1 MAAATHWLP
10 NVQQELHMPEQFLVT
25 LTGPYQPGV
34 MNRLAALTHQY
45 QGKWLS
51 NKMANL
57 EGRFAA
63 IIKIELPSINT
74 ADLKKALADLPDI
87 DATFHPKTSRDSA
100 PRHPVELKI
109 DARDQPGLV
118 NEITKVI
125 SAQDIC
131 IDRMSSHRISVP
143 ETGSTVFTAELSL
156 TLPAH
161 LGVDAVVA
169 DLEALYPHLIVRIA
183 DASS

>member
-1 MAAATHWLP
+1 MLA
-10 NVQQELHMPEQFLVT
+10 QFLVT

-51 NKMANL
+51 NKMATL

-63 IIKIELPSINT
+63 IIKIELPSAN
-74 ADLKKALADLPDI
+74 ASVLRKALSDLPDI
-87 DATFHPKTSRDSA
+87 DATIHPQTSPDSA

-131 IDRMSSHRISVP
+131 IERMSSHRISVP

-161 LGVDAVVA
+161 VDTKAVAA
-169 DLEALYPHLIVRIA
+169 DLEALRPDLVVRIV
-183 DASS
+183 DTQR